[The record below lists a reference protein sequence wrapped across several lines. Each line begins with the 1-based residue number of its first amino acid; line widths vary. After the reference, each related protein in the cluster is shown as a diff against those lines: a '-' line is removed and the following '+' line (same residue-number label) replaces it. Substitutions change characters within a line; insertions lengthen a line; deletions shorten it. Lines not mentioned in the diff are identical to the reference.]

1 MRLIR
6 GSKASLAI
14 VTVVLAGCGSAGTSS
29 GTPPTLS
36 DQTVLQLA
44 LAAWADFPV
53 NASPRPLV
61 LPDWADQQPAGGAL
75 SVANVG
81 QLGEGAIDPPPTLPS
96 TPTEADGY
104 RLITAGQAFRE
115 LSAGNGHSPSA
126 TRIQTTSVA
135 LGTATFYDDR
145 GAAVQL
151 PVWVFTFVGGVTGSD
166 DVLAVSPPSLYPI
179 PAPLTVRSGLSLI
192 YSAKISPDGR
202 TLTVDSAGPPGG
214 TGPCD
219 ARYSLRVAS
228 SDTAVAI
235 GVDVQPNPTPSDQI
249 CADMAGPNNL
259 TTVLAAPLGA
269 RVLITVQAQPV
280 EVTESS

>member
-1 MRLIR
+1 MRRIR

-36 DQTVLQLA
+36 DQTVLQSA

-192 YSAKISPDGR
+192 YSAKISPGR
-202 TLTVDSAGPPGG
+202 
-214 TGPCD
+214 
-219 ARYSLRVAS
+219 
-228 SDTAVAI
+228 
-235 GVDVQPNPTPSDQI
+235 
-249 CADMAGPNNL
+249 ADPHRGLGLDRP
-259 TTVLAAPLGA
+259 AAPAPATPATASGWRPPILRSPSASTCSRTPRRAIRSVPTWRGQTTSPPCWLRRSA
-269 RVLITVQAQPV
+269 RG
-280 EVTESS
+280 S